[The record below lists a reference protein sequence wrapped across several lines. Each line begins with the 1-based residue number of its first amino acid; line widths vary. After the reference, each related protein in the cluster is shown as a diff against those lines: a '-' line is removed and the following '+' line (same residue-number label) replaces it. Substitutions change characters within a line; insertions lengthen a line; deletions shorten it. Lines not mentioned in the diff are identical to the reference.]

1 MDYKKL
7 TSPCGIDCF
16 NCEAYEKNITEEMQ
30 AYLAKVLKKS
40 KEDVMCKGC
49 RIQGRCVLYPFPC
62 EILECAK
69 TKVVEFCFECCEFPC
84 EKLNPC
90 VDKAEKYPHNL
101 KVYNLCKISRIGVDK
116 WAEEAKQIRETYYK
130 GKFTIG
136 RGSCQGPK
144 RINNKLNERG

>member
-16 NCEAYEKNITEEMQ
+16 NCKIYEENITEQMKEH
-30 AYLAKVLKKS
+30 LAGILKKS
-40 KEDVMCKGC
+40 KNEVICKGC
-49 RIQGRCVLYPFPC
+49 RVQGKCVLYPFPC
-62 EILECAK
+62 ATLECVKAK
-69 TKVVEFCFECCEFPC
+69 GVEFCFECFEFPC

-101 KVYNLCKISRIGVDK
+101 KVFNLCKISKMGLEK
-116 WAEEAKQIRETYYK
+116 WAKETKDIRKRY
-130 GKFTIG
+130 FTGEFTVG

-144 RINNKLNERG
+144 KK